1 MPQKFLE
8 TEADTQILTDTHTD
22 DRMMYRV
29 EFYVGKLTPCADFD
43 EQINMKSRFHPNSN
57 VKNVNVNVD
66 TPQKPFTL
74 FFPPHWKC
82 LSEYCDISLYDLMLT
97 KAQHIFQHGGN
108 KKKLGLESITC
119 FICR

>member
-74 FFPPHWKC
+74 FFPPH
-82 LSEYCDISLYDLMLT
+82 
-97 KAQHIFQHGGN
+97 
-108 KKKLGLESITC
+108 
-119 FICR
+119 